1 MSGVIPRDQTVTH
14 AAVLDP
20 RGFTL
25 MEVLI
30 AMAIL
35 ALALPILLGL
45 RNWDLNLQSR
55 AADIT
60 AATMLAQ
67 EKLIEAELSPVY
79 PVGETTGDFRNP
91 PPGYQVP
98 GDVAERAPRYRWKR
112 IITTTPLTAR
122 GSASAACRHASAEM
136 ECPTRI
142 PGLRFSMPTWTRQ
155 RAASAARPANV

>member
-1 MSGVIPRDQTVTH
+1 MPYSQKMKCSAGGDTS
-14 AAVLDP
+14 
-20 RGFTL
+20 GFTL
-25 MEVLI
+25 FEVLI

-45 RNWDLNLQSR
+45 RNWDLDLQAR

-79 PVGETTGDFRNP
+79 PVGETSGDFRNP

-98 GDVAERAPRYRWKR
+98 SDIQERAARYRWKR
-112 IITTTPLTAR
+112 IITTTPLPSVREVKIQILWQQGAADEVLE
-122 GSASAACRHASAEM
+122 ASTYVFA
-136 ECPTRI
+136 PTT
-142 PGLRFSMPTWTRQ
+142 GF
-155 RAASAARPANV
+155 

>member
-112 IITTTPLTAR
+112 IITTTPLTAVR
-122 GSASAACRHASAEM
+122 EVKIQILWEQGATDEVLEASTYVFA
-136 ECPTRI
+136 PTT
-142 PGLRFSMPTWTRQ
+142 GF
-155 RAASAARPANV
+155 